1 MSKFSLATIGL
12 ATAAILVGAWAA
24 GPLRW
29 WLLGGLGA
37 LYLTL
42 VGLGV
47 ALIKLNFFTRA
58 VCRGPQGLNRVALT
72 FDDGPDPENTSQVL
86 EVLER
91 YEVKAAFFCIGEKV
105 REYQETMR
113 HLKDK
118 GHLVGNHTY
127 RHTWWTN
134 FLWGRRLKREIQ
146 ATQEVI
152 EAVLGAAPRY
162 FRPPMGL
169 TNPHLAGAL
178 RRAGLTLIGWD
189 VRGLDH
195 QARSAEP
202 VIQRILKKT
211 RDGSIIVLH
220 DGGARP
226 GIITRI
232 VSRIIPELQSRGFVF
247 QRLDDLIA
255 DTRKAASL

>member
-1 MSKFSLATIGL
+1 MSKFSLATLGVGI
-12 ATAAILVGAWAA
+12 AALLLGAWAS

-47 ALIKLNFFTRA
+47 AFIKMNFFTRA
-58 VCRGPQGLNRVALT
+58 VCRGPQGRRSVALT
-72 FDDGPDPENTSQVL
+72 FDDGPDPENTPELLAVL
-86 EVLER
+86 DR
-91 YEVKAAFFCIGEKV
+91 YGVKAAFFCIGEKV
-105 REYQETMR
+105 RQYPETVR
-113 HLKDK
+113 QLAAQ

-127 RHTWWTN
+127 RHAWWTN
-134 FLWGRRLKREIQ
+134 FLWGRRLAREIQ
-146 ATQEVI
+146 EAQEVI
-152 EAVLGAAPRY
+152 KEVSGPAPRY

-169 TNPHLAGAL
+169 TNPHLARAL
-178 RRAGLTLIGWD
+178 KPASLTLIGWD

-195 QARSAEP
+195 QARAAAP
-202 VIQRILKKT
+202 VIHRILRKT

-226 GIITRI
+226 GIITATL
-232 VSRIIPELQSRGFVF
+232 SRIIPELRRRGFVF

-255 DTRKAASL
+255 ATRKDASV

>member
-1 MSKFSLATIGL
+1 MSKFCLATIGGGI
-12 ATAAILVGAWAA
+12 AAALVGAWAS

-47 ALIKLNFFTRA
+47 AFIKLNFFTRA
-58 VCRGPQGLNRVALT
+58 VCRGPQGRKSVALT
-72 FDDGPDPENTSQVL
+72 FDDGPDPGNTPQVL
-86 EVLER
+86 AVLDR
-91 YEVKAAFFCIGEKV
+91 YGVKAAFFCIGEKV
-105 REYQETMR
+105 RQYPETMR
-113 HLKDK
+113 HLTAQ

-127 RHTWWTN
+127 RHAWCTN
-134 FLWGRRLKREIQ
+134 FFWGRRLAQEIRE
-146 ATQEVI
+146 AQEVI
-152 EAVLGAAPRY
+152 KVASGSAPRY

-169 TNPHLAGAL
+169 TNPHLAWAL
-178 RRAGLTLIGWD
+178 KRAGLTLIGWD
-189 VRGLDH
+189 VRGLDY

-202 VIQRILKKT
+202 VIQRILRKT

-226 GIITRI
+226 AIITTI
-232 VSRIIPELQSRGFVF
+232 VSRIIPELRRRGFVF

-255 DTRKAASL
+255 DTQEAASL